1 MFWFHKLSAGNGKNP
16 FKLAPCP
23 TLITLHA
30 LGVAPPP
37 PPPPPPLVLAV
48 TVTLIVDDALSPGFG
63 LLTLTAYV
71 PAVASF
77 PVADNC
83 VAEVYV
89 VVSAAPAH
97 ITVAPCTKLLPFT
110 VSVNDPAVNVD
121 GDTLAIDGVG
131 FSSVT
136 ALDPVAL
143 VSTCEAA
150 VTVIVLGFG
159 NAAGAV

>member
-23 TLITLHA
+23 VEMALHA
-30 LGVAPPP
+30 LGDEPPP
-37 PPPPPPLVLAV
+37 PPPPELEAV

-71 PAVASF
+71 PAVASV
-77 PVADNC
+77 PVALSC
-83 VAEVYV
+83 VPDTKV
-89 VVSAAPAH
+89 VASAAPPH
-97 ITVAPCTKLLPFT
+97 STVAPFTKLPPFT
-110 VSVNDPAVNVD
+110 VTVNDPVANVD

-131 FSSVT
+131 FSRVT
-136 ALDPVAL
+136 ALDP
-143 VSTCEAA
+143 EAAAEASEVA

-159 NAAGAV
+159 TVAGAV